1 MKLPVSLTL
10 AALAVAKLAQAGP
23 IEKHTASNLVIFTE
37 LAFFTDDVSWIF
49 LSYKCVMTM
58 RVGGVSRRKSRRKLG
73 RRLRNGQGRS
83 KGVVRRQDFR
93 SMGREMVKTYGA
105 AEASKHHH

>member
-37 LAFFTDDVSWIF
+37 LAFFTDDVSTVIE
-49 LSYKCVMTM
+49 SV
-58 RVGGVSRRKSRRKLG
+58 
-73 RRLRNGQGRS
+73 
-83 KGVVRRQDFR
+83 
-93 SMGREMVKTYGA
+93 
-105 AEASKHHH
+105 